1 MERSRAASM
10 DMIAGATRV
19 WPVGCSAGC
28 KQYQTTSSNDFLP
41 RRLGSGVEVGLS
53 WLSQKL
59 HRVSIHD
66 YRSTPKEDGVTPT
79 PPLGPKCVF
88 LGGFARLIG
97 ESRPVSPFDVR
108 EGFSFNPPPKLT
120 KPFIPPFHSLCS

>member
-59 HRVSIHD
+59 HHVSIHD
-66 YRSTPKEDGVTPT
+66 YRSTPKEGGVTPT

-88 LGGFARLIG
+88 FWGVCSPDRQVAARL
-97 ESRPVSPFDVR
+97 PVR
-108 EGFSFNPPPKLT
+108 CARGLQLQPPSKTHETVHP
-120 KPFIPPFHSLCS
+120 SL